1 MEKQK
6 RFKKQELNS
15 DDYKGMEQGAKALKV
30 GLGTLASVC
39 LLVLASV
46 CLLVKNK
53 DILKSI
59 GKSVL
64 NLTVKVT
71 KR

>member
-30 GLGTLASVC
+30 GLGTLASVF
-39 LLVLASV
+39 
-46 CLLVKNK
+46 LLVKNK
-53 DILKSI
+53 DTLKSI